1 MKLSH
6 ANRTGGITLRGVG
19 KGVTYLC
26 KCKACAEDECGE
38 LGPVIQIGHPGL
50 PGESHSTLHGTLA
63 NRIEGMTI
71 LGAELG
77 VFIVNANGVQFSRV
91 EISARKYDKGDMNA
105 AMILANGF
113 DHTFN
118 HVSFWGFQADYV
130 DCYKGGLHAAHPKC
144 HGAPSVIL
152 RGVGPPGAAHFP
164 VGGHSPPFR
173 TRTGHNSSGIAGAHG
188 TPYVYM

>member
-1 MKLSH
+1 
-6 ANRTGGITLRGVG
+6 
-19 KGVTYLC
+19 
-26 KCKACAEDECGE
+26 
-38 LGPVIQIGHPGL
+38 VIQIGHPGL

-164 VGGHSPPFR
+164 VGGHLWR
-173 TRTGHNSSGIAGAHG
+173 RRVVGARRSSSALPSFCQTTQRFSCFKTPGIRSAII
-188 TPYVYM
+188 TYSYWYMYQHS